1 MVRLPRRVGHGDNLS
16 FVEHLEELRLRLIVS
31 LVAVG
36 LALVATYAFRK
47 TLIGWL
53 NAPLPDRTEPVTL
66 SPFEPFMTSLTV
78 AVYAALAATLPIL
91 LWQLWSF
98 LAPAFEET
106 HQAVVARLVFVG
118 TLLFAAG
125 AAFAYWVVL
134 PNAMPFLLGF
144 DSELYDIQLR
154 AREYYSFAASTI
166 FFVGLLFELPMF
178 VLALVRLGIL
188 TSQRLRTNRRI
199 GYGICVIAAV
209 LLPGVEPVTMALQIL
224 PIVALF
230 EGSIWLAVF
239 FERRWAAAG
248 VLPSDALPR
257 PTKP

>member
-1 MVRLPRRVGHGDNLS
+1 VVGLPRRVGHGDNLS
-16 FVEHLEELRLRLIVS
+16 FVEHLEELRGRLIVS

-36 LALVATYAFRK
+36 IALVGTYAFRK

-66 SPFEPFMTSLTV
+66 SPVEPFMTSLTV
-78 AVYAALAATLPIL
+78 AVWAALALALPVL

-98 LAPAFEET
+98 LAPAFEEASQT
-106 HQAVVARLVFVG
+106 VVARLVIVG
-118 TLLFAAG
+118 TLLFLAG

-144 DSELYDIQLR
+144 DSELYDIQIR
-154 AREYYSFAASTI
+154 AREYYSFAATTI
-166 FFVGLLFELPMF
+166 FLVGLLFELPMF

-188 TSQRLRTNRRI
+188 TSARLRANRRI
-199 GYGICVIAAV
+199 GYGVCVIAAV
-209 LLPGVEPVTMALQIL
+209 LLPGVDFVTMALQVL
-224 PIVALF
+224 PVVALF
-230 EGSIWLAVF
+230 EGSIWLAVL

-248 VLPSDALPR
+248 VLPQDVLPR

>member
-1 MVRLPRRVGHGDNLS
+1 VVRLPRRARHGDNLS

-36 LALVATYAFRK
+36 VALVATYTFRK

-66 SPFEPFMTSLTV
+66 SPVEPFMTSLTV
-78 AVYAALAATLPIL
+78 AVYAALALALPVL

-98 LAPAFEET
+98 LAPAFEES
-106 HQAVVARLVFVG
+106 HQAVVARLVLVG

-125 AAFAYWVVL
+125 MAFAYWVVL

-154 AREYYSFAASTI
+154 AREYYSFAATTI
-166 FFVGLLFELPMF
+166 FLVGLLYELPMF
-178 VLALVRLGIL
+178 VLAFVRLGIL
-188 TSQRLRTNRRI
+188 TSQRLRANRRI
-199 GYGICVIAAV
+199 GYGMCVIAAV
-209 LLPGVEPVTMALQIL
+209 LLPGVDFVTMALQIL

>member
-1 MVRLPRRVGHGDNLS
+1 VVRLPRRVAHGDNLS

-36 LALVATYAFRK
+36 VALVGTYAFRK

-66 SPFEPFMTSLTV
+66 SPVEPFMTSLTV
-78 AVYAALAATLPIL
+78 AVYAALALALPVL

-98 LAPAFEET
+98 LAPAFEEH
-106 HQAVVARLVFVG
+106 HQSVVARLVLVG
-118 TLLFAAG
+118 TLLFTAG
-125 AAFAYWVVL
+125 MAFAYWVVL

-144 DSELYDIQLR
+144 DAELYNIQLR
-154 AREYYSFAASTI
+154 AREYYSFAATTI
-166 FFVGLLFELPMF
+166 FLVGLLFELPMF
-178 VLALVRLGIL
+178 ILAFVRLGIL
-188 TSQRLRTNRRI
+188 TSRRLRSNRRI
-199 GYGICVIAAV
+199 GYGICVIVAV
-209 LLPGVEPVTMALQIL
+209 LLPGVDFVTMALQIL

-248 VLPSDALPR
+248 VLPGEALPR